1 MQRGYPLRMEASNG
15 RRVAPPEGDRRS
27 WLGPSFELVES
38 KLLPP
43 SPRPGIVPRTALV
56 DRLLA
61 LDAAPVVCVVAPAGY
76 GKTTL
81 LAQWAER
88 KGPRVG
94 WVSVDQHDND
104 PTVLLTY
111 LAVAVDRV
119 EPIDPSVF
127 RTLAASRVSSP
138 ATVIPRLVA
147 ALSAMTQPVALV
159 LDHVELLANVAC
171 LDAVAEL
178 AVQLPRGSQLALGSR
193 SAPPL
198 PVGLLRAQRRMVEI
212 GVNELAMDHREAR
225 ALVEAA
231 GVRLAEVE
239 VAELVGRTEGW
250 PVGLYLAALAR
261 KAGGPRRRA
270 GAGFTGD
277 RRLVA
282 NYLRSELLA
291 RLPQPTVSFLTR
303 TAVLERMCGPLCDAV
318 LDASGSARVLASL
331 EGSNLLLVPLDRR
344 RQWYRYHHLF
354 RDLLLTELGRREPE
368 LVQQLHARAAAWYEA
383 NRMPETAIDHAQAA
397 GDADRVARLVWDVAP
412 RAYAGGRRDTAI
424 WWYDWFEDQGLID
437 RYPLIAI
444 QGAWRHA
451 LLGQPAGVERWAAAA
466 ERAAAAAT
474 PPEHSVVEAS
484 MALLRAALC
493 RDGVE
498 QMRADAQLA
507 RDRLDPGD
515 SARGP
520 ALHLEG
526 ISYLLAGQGDR
537 ADPILA
543 HAVEV
548 ATHDREM
555 NAVSYALA
563 QRSLLAI
570 ERQDWHQAETLA
582 GQALTVVLAGHLDDY
597 VTSPLVYAV
606 VARTALH
613 RGDVPQ
619 AQEHLARA
627 ARLRPLLTYALP
639 TYAVQALLELA
650 RAYLTLNDAA
660 GARTVL
666 RQARGI
672 LQLRPD
678 LGVLPEQAE
687 QLQGTL
693 DTFHGGTVGASSL
706 TTAELR
712 LLPLL
717 STHLS
722 FRQIGERLNLSR
734 HTVKSQA
741 ISIYRK
747 LGVSSRS
754 EAIQRMQQI
763 GLLGG

>member
-1 MQRGYPLRMEASNG
+1 MQPGYPLRVDVSAG
-15 RRVAPPEGDRRS
+15 RRVAPPGGDLRS
-27 WLGPSFELVES
+27 WLGPSFELLES
-38 KLLPP
+38 KLRPP
-43 SPRPGIVPRTALV
+43 SPRPGNVPRTALV

-61 LDAAPVVCVVAPAGY
+61 LDAEPIISVVAPAGY

-81 LAQWAER
+81 LAQWAQR
-88 KGPRVG
+88 KGRRVG

-127 RTLAASRVSSP
+127 RTLAAPRVSTT
-138 ATVIPRLVA
+138 ATVIPGLVA

-159 LDHVELLANVAC
+159 LDHLELLTNMHC

-178 AVQLPRGSQLALGSR
+178 AVQLPRGSQLAIGSR
-193 SAPPL
+193 STPPL
-198 PVGLLRAQRRMVEI
+198 PVALLRAQGRMVEI
-212 GVNELAMDHREAR
+212 GVNELAMGSQEAG
-225 ALVEAA
+225 LLLNGA
-231 GVRLAEVE
+231 GVELSRVK
-239 VAELVGRTEGW
+239 VDELVRRTEGW

-261 KAGGPRRRA
+261 KAAGPRRRT
-270 GAGFTGD
+270 GARFTGD
-277 RRLVA
+277 HRLMA
-282 NYLRSELLA
+282 DYLRSELLA

-318 LDASGSARVLASL
+318 LDAKGSAQVLESL
-331 EGSNLLLVPLDRR
+331 EGSNVLVVPLDRR

-354 RDLLLTELGRREPE
+354 RELLRAELGRREPE
-368 LVQQLHARAAAWYEA
+368 LVTELHARAAAWCEA
-383 NRMPETAIDHAQAA
+383 NGLPELAIDHAQAA
-397 GDADRVARLVWDVAP
+397 GDTDRVARLVWDAAP
-412 RAYAGGRRDTAI
+412 RAYASGRRDTAI

-474 PPEHSVVEAS
+474 PPEDNVVEAS

-507 RDRLDPGD
+507 RQRLDPAD

-526 ISYLLAGQGDR
+526 ISYLLAGEADR

-570 ERQDWHQAETLA
+570 QRHDWSQAETLA
-582 GQALTVVLAGHLDDY
+582 EQALAVVLAGHLDDY
-597 VTSPLVYAV
+597 VTSPLVHAV

-613 RGDVPQ
+613 RGDVPR

-627 ARLRPLLTYALP
+627 ARLRPLLTHALP

-650 RAYLTLNDAA
+650 RAYMTMGDVA
-660 GARTVL
+660 GARTVV
-666 RQARGI
+666 RQARDI
-672 LQLRPD
+672 LQRRPD
-678 LGVLPEQAE
+678 LGVLPKQAE
-687 QLQGTL
+687 QLQATL
-693 DTFHGGTVGASSL
+693 DTIPAGAAGASSL

-717 STHLS
+717 STHLT
-722 FRQIGERLNLSR
+722 FAQIGERLQLSR
-734 HTVKSQA
+734 HTVKSHA
-741 ISIYRK
+741 ISAYRK
-747 LGVSSRS
+747 LGVSSRN
-754 EAIQRMQQI
+754 EAAQRMQQI
-763 GLLGG
+763 GLLP